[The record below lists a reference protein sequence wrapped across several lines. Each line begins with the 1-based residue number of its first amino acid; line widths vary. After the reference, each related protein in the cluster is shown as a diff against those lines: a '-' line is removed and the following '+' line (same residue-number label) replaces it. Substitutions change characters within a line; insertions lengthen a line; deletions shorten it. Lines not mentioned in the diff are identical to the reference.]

1 MYKTYKDK
9 SVMMAA
15 KSLIQ
20 LYREK
25 NPQLLHKRDRGKPT
39 EAMREC
45 QPLEYGEMSSKDYL
59 PGAEMLKEDKGEPE
73 DQGKFSAMF
82 PMTGDSW
89 EQ

>member
-1 MYKTYKDK
+1 
-9 SVMMAA
+9 
-15 KSLIQ
+15 
-20 LYREK
+20 
-25 NPQLLHKRDRGKPT
+25 
-39 EAMREC
+39 MREC

-89 EQ
+89 EQWYCRNNFEIPHLNNS